1 MRYYVISD
9 VHSFYSETMQALSE
23 KGFFEDKSPH
33 KLIVCGDLFD
43 RGSESVKMQ
52 NFICELLKNDD
63 VILVRGNHED
73 LILDLIRDAKQ
84 LFGHGIEYTH
94 HCSNGTV
101 KTVTDLTGTD
111 IFTDDYRD
119 IINKLCA
126 TPYITEIIPKMLNY
140 YETKKYVFVH
150 GWIPCNNRHGW
161 SANYYAPIEDWRE
174 VGESSWKE
182 SRWINGMLAYSYGV
196 VEKDKTIV
204 CGHWHSSW
212 GHCRLEG
219 KCSEFGKDSDFSPFY
234 AEGIIAIDGCTA
246 YSGRVNCIVL
256 EDENI

>member
-9 VHSFYSETMQALSE
+9 VHSFYSETVQALSE

-52 NFICELLKNDD
+52 KFICELLKNDD

-84 LFGHGIEYTH
+84 LFGYGIEHTH
-94 HCSNGTV
+94 HWSNGTV

-111 IFTDDYRD
+111 VFTDDYRD

-126 TPYITEIIPKMLNY
+126 TPYLTKIIPKMLNY

-161 SANYYAPIEDWRE
+161 SANYYSPIEDWRE
-174 VGESSWKE
+174 AGELEKSS
-182 SRWINGMLAYSYGV
+182 V
-196 VEKDKTIV
+196 DKRDACILLR
-204 CGHWHSSW
+204 GD
-212 GHCRLEG
+212 G
-219 KCSEFGKDSDFSPFY
+219 KG
-234 AEGIIAIDGCTA
+234 
-246 YSGRVNCIVL
+246 
-256 EDENI
+256 

>member
-1 MRYYVISD
+1 M
-9 VHSFYSETMQALSE
+9 
-23 KGFFEDKSPH
+23 
-33 KLIVCGDLFD
+33 
-43 RGSESVKMQ
+43 
-52 NFICELLKNDD
+52 
-63 VILVRGNHED
+63 RGNHED

-94 HCSNGTV
+94 HWSNGTV

-161 SANYYAPIEDWRE
+161 SANYYSP
-174 VGESSWKE
+174 K
-182 SRWINGMLAYSYGV
+182 
-196 VEKDKTIV
+196 
-204 CGHWHSSW
+204 
-212 GHCRLEG
+212 G
-219 KCSEFGKDSDFSPFY
+219 K
-234 AEGIIAIDGCTA
+234 I
-246 YSGRVNCIVL
+246 GRAHV
-256 EDENI
+256 

>member
-84 LFGHGIEYTH
+84 LFGYGIEHTH
-94 HCSNGTV
+94 HWSNGTV

-111 IFTDDYRD
+111 VFTDDYRD
-119 IINKLCA
+119 IINKLFA
-126 TPYITEIIPKMLNY
+126 TPYLTEILRNEKICICSRVDTLQQ
-140 YETKKYVFVH
+140 
-150 GWIPCNNRHGW
+150 
-161 SANYYAPIEDWRE
+161 
-174 VGESSWKE
+174 SSRLVCKLLFADRRLAR
-182 SRWINGMLAYSYGV
+182 SRR
-196 VEKDKTIV
+196 VELERSSVDKRDACIFLR
-204 CGHWHSSW
+204 CD
-212 GHCRLEG
+212 G
-219 KCSEFGKDSDFSPFY
+219 KG
-234 AEGIIAIDGCTA
+234 
-246 YSGRVNCIVL
+246 
-256 EDENI
+256 

>member
-94 HCSNGTV
+94 HWSNGTV

-111 IFTDDYRD
+111 IFTELLFAYR
-119 IINKLCA
+119 
-126 TPYITEIIPKMLNY
+126 
-140 YETKKYVFVH
+140 
-150 GWIPCNNRHGW
+150 R
-161 SANYYAPIEDWRE
+161 
-174 VGESSWKE
+174 
-182 SRWINGMLAYSYGV
+182 LA
-196 VEKDKTIV
+196 
-204 CGHWHSSW
+204 
-212 GHCRLEG
+212 R
-219 KCSEFGKDSDFSPFY
+219 
-234 AEGIIAIDGCTA
+234 
-246 YSGRVNCIVL
+246 SGRDELERSAVDKRDACIFL
-256 EDENI
+256 RRDGKG

>member
-9 VHSFYSETMQALSE
+9 VHSFYSKTMRALSE

-84 LFGHGIEYTH
+84 LFGYGIEHTH
-94 HCSNGTV
+94 HWSNGTV

-111 IFTDDYRD
+111 VFTDDYRD

-126 TPYITEIIPKMLNY
+126 TPYLTKIIPKMLK
-140 YETKKYVFVH
+140 TRDFL
-150 GWIPCNNRHGW
+150 
-161 SANYYAPIEDWRE
+161 
-174 VGESSWKE
+174 WK
-182 SRWINGMLAYSYGV
+182 
-196 VEKDKTIV
+196 
-204 CGHWHSSW
+204 
-212 GHCRLEG
+212 
-219 KCSEFGKDSDFSPFY
+219 
-234 AEGIIAIDGCTA
+234 
-246 YSGRVNCIVL
+246 
-256 EDENI
+256 

>member
-94 HCSNGTV
+94 HWSNGTV

-126 TPYITEIIPKMLNY
+126 TLYITEIIPKRTVMTYLRQRRRGDMSGCLP
-140 YETKKYVFVH
+140 ESITKF
-150 GWIPCNNRHGW
+150 
-161 SANYYAPIEDWRE
+161 A
-174 VGESSWKE
+174 
-182 SRWINGMLAYSYGV
+182 L
-196 VEKDKTIV
+196 
-204 CGHWHSSW
+204 
-212 GHCRLEG
+212 
-219 KCSEFGKDSDFSPFY
+219 
-234 AEGIIAIDGCTA
+234 IAIPPQVIR
-246 YSGRVNCIVL
+246 S
-256 EDENI
+256 